1 MHFHTWA
8 LPYAQEKESIVVHC
22 FGPSTGAKGTSRG
35 AKRGSSAT
43 APKVPDQV
51 VENKLFVTWLL
62 EQVHDFGELHKIYRN
77 WQFGLQSR
85 QFLQYSMGAKIKAT
99 IILAV
104 FPEQLLRPLGV
115 MAHSHDLQQNPQ
127 PRLGSPQEIDV
138 AIFLHH
144 VTWQ

>member
-1 MHFHTWA
+1 
-8 LPYAQEKESIVVHC
+8 
-22 FGPSTGAKGTSRG
+22 
-35 AKRGSSAT
+35 
-43 APKVPDQV
+43 
-51 VENKLFVTWLL
+51 
-62 EQVHDFGELHKIYRN
+62 
-77 WQFGLQSR
+77 
-85 QFLQYSMGAKIKAT
+85 MGAKIKAT